1 MLERKPTLYDTLGVA
16 RDAKLTDITR
26 AYNRHRSELTRDT
39 APPDLKRTTLIRQAF
54 ETLSD
59 EKRRAEYDASLVTPD
74 RIHRS
79 RMRGMWIGGIGV
91 AITGS
96 YLLFAKPLDPPA
108 QLVRPAEAV
117 LNEVSPAIGR
127 VLAIDMSGR
136 STPVAVA
143 FAIGEGVLVTSCANI
158 SPNAQLVL
166 QVLPR
171 TIPVRVASVDR
182 EVGLCRLSAEGIGG
196 RALDPGPAAKSGDW
210 IFAVKVNPAGAI
222 YLEQAKVQRA
232 ALEQNVGVIETRT
245 LGAAGSPLLDAQGR
259 LVGASTDGSGRHV
272 AVPATW
278 IAEAREPRR
287 EPKPEPEPIVE
298 VAPPSQPGAF
308 IPPERREK
316 LEKAFNPPPKIEDE
330 LAKMK

>member
-1 MLERKPTLYDTLGVA
+1 MFDRKPTLYDTLGVA

-26 AYNRHRSELTRDT
+26 AYNRHRSELTRDS
-39 APPDLKRTTLIRQAF
+39 APPDLKRTTLIRHAF

-59 EKRRAEYDASLVTPD
+59 EKRRAEYDASVVTPE

-79 RMRGMWIGGIGV
+79 RVRCMWVSGIGV

-96 YLLFAKPLDPPA
+96 YLLFAKPLDPPT
-108 QLVRPAEAV
+108 QLVRPAETI

-127 VLAIDMSGR
+127 VLAIEISGQ

-158 SPNAQLVL
+158 SPHAHLVL

-171 TIPVRVASVDR
+171 TIPVRVSSIDP
-182 EVGLCRLSAEGIGG
+182 EVGLCRLSAEGIGS
-196 RALDPGPAAKSGDW
+196 RSLDPGPAVKSGDW
-210 IFAVKVNPAGAI
+210 IFAVQVNPAGAV
-222 YLEQAKVQRA
+222 YLEQAKVHYA
-232 ALEQNVGVIETRT
+232 AFEQNVSVIETRT
-245 LGAAGSPLLDAQGR
+245 HGTAGSPLLDAQGR
-259 LVGASTDGSGRHV
+259 LVGASTDGNGQYV
-272 AVPATW
+272 AIPATW

-287 EPKPEPEPIVE
+287 EPTPEPQPIVE
-298 VAPPSQPGAF
+298 AAPSSQPGAF

-316 LEKAFNPPPKIEDE
+316 LEKAFNPPPRIEDE